1 MNISNLQLEG
11 LYMAVAAIN
20 HLLVAKGMV
29 SRDEIAE
36 TLRIAEETMADD
48 RREGLSPAQRDAI
61 AFPLRLLQL
70 ANSSA
75 GETGTIPFQELA
87 RMIGQHK
94 NGA

>member
-20 HLLVAKGMV
+20 NLLVTKGLM

-36 TLRIAEETMADD
+36 TLRVAEQTAAEDV
-48 RREGLSPAQRDAI
+48 REGLSPAQRDAI

-87 RMIGQHK
+87 RMIGQQK
-94 NGA
+94 DD